1 MSVDDGA
8 GAPPDAGDAAVVRG
22 LASLAL
28 AAAEHGAT
36 EDEAR
41 VDLIRVLRA
50 HGTADP
56 ATVARAADAVQAL
69 VEPEDEPEGTDADD
83 GEDVGGMGPE
93 ESARVRAALGL
104 VPVEDRLAAALASRE
119 WLQRFAADLAR

>member
-1 MSVDDGA
+1 M
-8 GAPPDAGDAAVVRG
+8 VRG

-28 AAAEHGAT
+28 AAAERSAT

-41 VDLIRVLRA
+41 IDLIRVLRA

-56 ATVARAADAVQAL
+56 AVAARAAQAVTAL
-69 VEPEDEPEGTDADD
+69 VEPEDDGLDVDGEDGED
-83 GEDVGGMGPE
+83 GEDVGGMAPE
-93 ESARVRAALGL
+93 EAARVRAALGV
-104 VPVEDRLAAALASRE
+104 VPVEDRLAAALTARE